1 MLMLSAG
8 GFSFNIFFLFL
19 HSTFIGGCVVC
30 KEICCCGI
38 NRNDNCQRKF
48 HCYKKC
54 PAMKKIQ
61 KKRVTATAKQNATKQ
76 NATKQNAAA
85 TAAPLTT
92 LLVAAGKANEKTG
105 RAGATSS
112 SSSSSAASAAGSGNP
127 LFTGMTY

>member
-1 MLMLSAG
+1 MLTLSVV
-8 GFSFNIFFLFL
+8 FFFNITFLFLFL

-61 KKRVTATAKQNATKQ
+61 KKRVTATAKQNA
-76 NATKQNAAA
+76 AKQNAAA
-85 TAAPLTT
+85 TAAPLAT
-92 LLVAAGKANEKTG
+92 LLVAAAKANPMIG
-105 RAGATSS
+105 SAGGATLAS
-112 SSSSSAASAAGSGNP
+112 SSSSSAAAAGSGNP